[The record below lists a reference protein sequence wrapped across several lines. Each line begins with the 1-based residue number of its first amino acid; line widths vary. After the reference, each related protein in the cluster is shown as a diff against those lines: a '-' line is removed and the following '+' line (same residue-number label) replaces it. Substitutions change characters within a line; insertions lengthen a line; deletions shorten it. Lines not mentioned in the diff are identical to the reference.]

1 MPDRADYL
9 ARQLLARAGAFEA
22 DAADEAA
29 RLAGRERLVTK
40 VLASEAGITDS
51 ATVRLVA
58 SALPDEAT
66 RRLSADRAAQEFAGF
81 LRERLGPRLELR

>member
-22 DAADEAA
+22 DATDDSALLVA
-29 RLAGRERLVTK
+29 RERLVTK
-40 VLASEAGITDS
+40 VLASEAGITDG

-58 SALPDEAT
+58 AALPDAAS
-66 RRLSADRAAQEFAGF
+66 RRLSADRTAREFAGF
-81 LRERLGPRLELR
+81 LRERLGARLELC